1 MTWVLIAL
9 AAVVLYFP
17 FTLLL
22 TAAVW
27 RNRRVAPIR
36 TPDAL
41 GVPFEDVRFPTANGK
56 TLHGWWVPANSTR
69 RPAVILVHG
78 WGRNAERML
87 PYIAILHPLGYH
99 LLAFDARNHGGSD
112 RDGPASMKLFSE
124 DVRAAVNELTT
135 RSGVDVGRI
144 AVLGLSIGGSAAIHA
159 AAHDPRIRAV
169 VAVGAFAHPRDA
181 MLEMGFGTFWLAPA
195 RPLLFRFMEWSVGA
209 RLDDLAPERQI
220 VAASTRFLLV
230 HGENDAVVSVRHAHR
245 LARAAPDRTELW
257 VVPGRGHSDVHREP
271 ALPSRVEEFL
281 RAALACDA
289 PPSRTADRAR
299 RSAADYEQP

>member
-9 AAVVLYFP
+9 GAVVLYFP
-17 FTLLL
+17 LTLLL
-22 TAAVW
+22 TAVVW
-27 RNRRVAPIR
+27 RNRRAAPKR

-41 GVPFEDVRFPTANGK
+41 GVLFEDVRIPTANGK
-56 TLHGWWVPANSTR
+56 ALHGWWMPAGTAV
-69 RPAVILVHG
+69 RPVVILVHG

-99 LLAFDARNHGGSD
+99 LLAFDARNHGTSD
-112 RDGPASMKLFSE
+112 RDTPASMKLFSE
-124 DVRAAVNELTT
+124 DIRAAVTDLMT
-135 RSGVDVGRI
+135 RSAVDPARL

-195 RPLLFRFMEWSVGA
+195 RPLLFRFMEWSVSA

-220 VAASTRFLLV
+220 ANAPARVLLV
-230 HGENDAVVSVRHAHR
+230 HGANDAVVPVLHARR
-245 LARAAPDRTELW
+245 LAAAAQGRAELW
-257 VVPGRGHSDVHREP
+257 VLPGRGHSDVHLEP
-271 ALPSRVEEFL
+271 ALPSRLQEFL
-281 RAALACDA
+281 REALA
-289 PPSRTADRAR
+289 SST
-299 RSAADYEQP
+299 